1 MHTTPFRRLNLA
13 EYWGNH
19 NLGGPFPPFDTW
31 IDRLNGIPERQRR
44 GNLTKLA
51 GKRYLMTFG
60 VSMEYSLLSGVP
72 VVEFP
77 RVRQDDRPNTLAWSP
92 RAATSK
98 IYCKTDCKIN
108 RALDNCL
115 EVLDHSRRSETI
127 LAEEFR

>member
-1 MHTTPFRRLNLA
+1 MHTTPFRRLNLS

-44 GNLTKLA
+44 GNFTKPV
-51 GKRYLMTFG
+51 GKRYLKTFG
-60 VSMEYSLLSGVP
+60 VSMEYLLPSDVP

-77 RVRQDDRPNTLAWSP
+77 RVRQDRRRNTLAWSP

-98 IYCKTDCKIN
+98 IYCKIN

-115 EVLDHSRRSETI
+115 EVLDHSRRGRDDI
-127 LAEEFR
+127 GRRV